1 MEVPIIFISLIFMIV
16 IVYYITNYYNLKKLK
31 SCSIEYKIKSDI
43 DPVEPDDIPQTI
55 EEDDEEDE
63 EDEEERERPLFP
75 RGSQTNDFLKFFM
88 FS

>member
-1 MEVPIIFISLIFMIV
+1 MEVPIIFISLIFMII

-43 DPVEPDDIPQTI
+43 DPIEPEDIPQTI
-55 EEDDEEDE
+55 GEDDEEDQ
-63 EDEEERERPLFP
+63 EEERERPLFP
-75 RGSQTNDFLKFFM
+75 RGSQTNDFLNFFM

>member
-43 DPVEPDDIPQTI
+43 DPIEPEDIPQTI
-55 EEDDEEDE
+55 EEDGE
-63 EDEEERERPLFP
+63 EDEEEKERPLFP
-75 RGSQTNDFLKFFM
+75 HGSQTNDFLRFFM

>member
-43 DPVEPDDIPQTI
+43 DPIEPEDIPQTI
-55 EEDDEEDE
+55 EEEEEED
-63 EDEEERERPLFP
+63 DVEEEEERPLFP

>member
-1 MEVPIIFISLIFMIV
+1 MII

-43 DPVEPDDIPQTI
+43 DPIEPEDIPQTI
-55 EEDDEEDE
+55 EEDDDE
-63 EDEEERERPLFP
+63 EEERERPLFS
-75 RGSQTNDFLKFFM
+75 RGSQTNDFLRFFM

>member
-43 DPVEPDDIPQTI
+43 DPNRT
-55 EEDDEEDE
+55 
-63 EDEEERERPLFP
+63 R
-75 RGSQTNDFLKFFM
+75 
-88 FS
+88 

>member
-1 MEVPIIFISLIFMIV
+1 MEVAIIFISLIFMIV

-43 DPVEPDDIPQTI
+43 DPIEPEDIPQTI
-55 EEDDEEDE
+55 EEEEDE
-63 EDEEERERPLFP
+63 DDVEEEEERPLFP
-75 RGSQTNDFLKFFM
+75 RGSQTNDFLRFFM